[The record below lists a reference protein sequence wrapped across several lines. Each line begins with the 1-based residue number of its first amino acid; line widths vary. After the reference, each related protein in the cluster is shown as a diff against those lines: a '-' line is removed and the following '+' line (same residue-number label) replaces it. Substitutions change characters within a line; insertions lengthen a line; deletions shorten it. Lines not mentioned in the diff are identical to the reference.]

1 MKIPA
6 LTRSQQFAA
15 SAILLMSISLS
26 VAAKPA
32 ASQMTACGAG
42 DLSGVTF
49 LGCSGY
55 FSGNLINGN
64 PTDQLAVDGYLTAL
78 GLAGTG
84 GVWVEKIENLNGNSV
99 FNFNTPLN
107 GVSYLGI
114 HKGGGQ
120 DQGTAF
126 YKINAGSNL
135 DTFTFNL
142 GSSSNAAQYSV
153 SAVPE
158 PQTYGLMLAGL
169 AVIGFLARRRSAR

>member
-1 MKIPA
+1 MKVHTTTRGYKLGATA
-6 LTRSQQFAA
+6 L
-15 SAILLMSISLS
+15 LLMSLSLS

-32 ASQMTACGAG
+32 EPQMSACGAG

-49 LGCSGY
+49 LSCSGY
-55 FSGNLINGN
+55 FSGNLINSN
-64 PTDQLAVDGYLTAL
+64 PTDQLAVDGYLSAL

-84 GVWVEKIENLNGNSV
+84 GVWVEKIENLNGASV
-99 FNFNTPLN
+99 LNFNTPLN
-107 GVSYLGI
+107 GVSFLGI

-142 GSSSNAAQYSV
+142 ASSSNAALYSV

-169 AVIGFLARRRSAR
+169 AVVGFVARRRTAR